1 MGSRKRAEPKR
12 AMATTL
18 VEVSRQLSLEVDS
31 LRFAEPVAYVY
42 NPLNYAWNLHE
53 QFLERYGR
61 GNKEVLF
68 LGMNPGPWGM
78 AQTGVPFGEVAA
90 VRDWMKLKGEVD
102 KPEREHPKRVIEGLG
117 CTRSEVSGARLWGW
131 AQEHYKTADKF
142 FKKNFVTNYC
152 PLVFMEE
159 SARNRTPD
167 KLLAAERKVLGEI
180 CDRAFRRTVE
190 ILQPRIIV
198 GVGVYAEKQAA
209 RIVSDMDVEVG
220 RVLHPSP
227 ASPVANRG
235 WAPQAE
241 KQLAALGVL

>member
-1 MGSRKRAEPKR
+1 MAPAGLGSDAK
-12 AMATTL
+12 TL
-18 VEVSRQLSLEVDS
+18 IEVSQELSDGVS
-31 LRFAEPVAYVY
+31 ALRFADPVAYVY
-42 NPLNYAWNLHE
+42 NPLAYAWELHKN
-53 QFLERYGR
+53 FLKRYGQ
-61 GNKEVLF
+61 GKKEVLF

-90 VRDWMKLKGEVD
+90 VRDWMKITGSVT
-102 KPEREHPKRVIEGLG
+102 KPEREHPKRIIQGLE
-117 CTRSEVSGARLWGW
+117 CARSEVSGARLWGW
-131 AQEHYKTADKF
+131 AQDHYKQPEKF

-167 KLLAAERKVLGEI
+167 KLLAAERKALGEV

-190 ILQPRIIV
+190 ILQPRLIV
-198 GVGVYAEKQAA
+198 GVGVYAEKQAE
-209 RIVSDMDVEVG
+209 RIVGDLDIEVG

-227 ASPVANRG
+227 ASPIANRG

-241 KQLAALGVL
+241 KQLAALGVI